1 VAAVVGA
8 LAPSHR
14 SLPAAAL
21 VAATA
26 AVIRWPILR
35 WVALALLASALAQR
49 SLDGLDGVH
58 ARVVAADVTLLS
70 DPVARF
76 EGVRADVRWGD
87 RRLEAHAEGAAAD
100 ALRPRLAGEVIA
112 LRGSVAPLDRGRP
125 WLVARHVAGELTVLR
140 VDGWRQGDPLSHLA
154 NGLRRTLVVGAAPLS
169 DRDRSLYTGLVIGD
183 DRDQPADL
191 ADSFRGAGLTHLLA
205 VSGQNVAFALAL
217 AGPLLR
223 RLRLWPRLVATL
235 AVIGLFGVMTRFEPS
250 VLRASAMAALG
261 ATLAMPGRPT
271 PRLRVIG
278 LAITG
283 LLLVDPLLV
292 RSVGFQLSACAAL
305 AIVVVAPPLQLAL
318 PGPPALREALAV
330 TLAAQ
335 IGVAPVLLSTFGP
348 IPVASLPANLLGVPV
363 AGAVMVWGLTGGLV
377 AGGVGAPWAGVLQI
391 PTRLA
396 LAWLELV
403 AERTA
408 AAPLGELHA
417 VHVAVVAVGVAVLA
431 SVRRTEARAV
441 GAALVAATVLT
452 AVVAAHAP
460 VARRQALQPGAVR
473 WHGGGTDVL
482 VLGGAG
488 RTTVG
493 GASLLASLRRSGVR
507 TVDLLVIA
515 DATVPEAVLEAI
527 ADAHRIGQ
535 VHDLSDG
542 AATIEVGDLV
552 VRIVAVPGRL
562 VVDAVPRGP

>member
-1 VAAVVGA
+1 
-8 LAPSHR
+8 
-14 SLPAAAL
+14 
-21 VAATA
+21 
-26 AVIRWPILR
+26 
-35 WVALALLASALAQR
+35 
-49 SLDGLDGVH
+49 
-58 ARVVAADVTLLS
+58 
-70 DPVARF
+70 
-76 EGVRADVRWGD
+76 
-87 RRLEAHAEGAAAD
+87 
-100 ALRPRLAGEVIA
+100 
-112 LRGSVAPLDRGRP
+112 
-125 WLVARHVAGELTVLR
+125 
-140 VDGWRQGDPLSHLA
+140 
-154 NGLRRTLVVGAAPLS
+154 
-169 DRDRSLYTGLVIGD
+169 
-183 DRDQPADL
+183 
-191 ADSFRGAGLTHLLA
+191 
-205 VSGQNVAFALAL
+205 
-217 AGPLLR
+217 
-223 RLRLWPRLVATL
+223 
-235 AVIGLFGVMTRFEPS
+235 
-250 VLRASAMAALG
+250 MAALG

-278 LAITG
+278 LAISG
-283 LLLVDPLLV
+283 LLLIDPLLV

-305 AIVVVAPPLQLAL
+305 AIVVLAPPLRRAL
-318 PGPPALREALAV
+318 PGPLALREALAV

-335 IGVAPVLLSTFGP
+335 IGVAPVFLSTFGP

-377 AGGVGAPWAGVLQI
+377 AGVVGAPWARFLQI

-408 AAPLGELHA
+408 GAPLGELHA
-417 VHVAVVAVGVAVLA
+417 VHVAVVAVGVLLLA
-431 SVRRTEARAV
+431 SVHRAGARAI

-452 AVVAAHAP
+452 AAVAAHAP
-460 VARRQALQPGAVR
+460 APRRQALQPGAVR

-488 RTTVG
+488 RTTLG

-507 TVDLLVIA
+507 TIDLLVIA
-515 DATVPEAVLEAI
+515 DATVPEEVLEVI

-535 VHDLSDG
+535 VHDLGDG